1 MFRSKRLSTLGS
13 WLALAAMFTL
23 VLPLQGGA
31 APWRAVV
38 AEGMVVAGVTT
49 GEAGVAARASALPPC
64 HVAAFAAGAAVET
77 GDDLAALPVTK
88 GAGDSAAGGATP
100 DCQHFPD
107 SADGCHC
114 VQWVA
119 VAAPGLAPLGLTP
132 SAAPPN
138 TVIFSLPPRF
148 VAADFRPP
156 IPSPR

>member
-23 VLPLQGGA
+23 ALPLQGGA
-31 APWRAVV
+31 APVRAAGV
-38 AEGMVVAGVTT
+38 EGMPLAGATT

-77 GDDLAALPVTK
+77 GDDLTALPVTK
-88 GAGDSAAGGATP
+88 GAGDSAAGAATP
-100 DCQHFPD
+100 NCEHFPE
-107 SADGCHC
+107 SVGGCHC

-119 VAAPGLAPLGLTP
+119 VAAPGLIPLGLTP
-132 SAAPPN
+132 SAPPLD
-138 TVIFSLPPRF
+138 TVMLFLPPRF

-156 IPSPR
+156 ISSPR

>member
-23 VLPLQGGA
+23 ALPLQGGA
-31 APWRAVV
+31 A
-38 AEGMVVAGVTT
+38 
-49 GEAGVAARASALPPC
+49 VAAPASALPPC

-77 GDDLAALPVTK
+77 GDDLAALPVAK
-88 GAGDSAAGGATP
+88 GAGESAPGGTASN
-100 DCQHFPD
+100 CQHFPD

-148 VAADFRPP
+148 AAADFRPP
-156 IPSPR
+156 ISSQR